1 MSDTQ
6 ITIIGFLLGA
16 AVFVGYA
23 IRLGLLRVRPGTRQ
37 PESDDEEAP
46 PMAGLGSSNV
56 GMSGLGSSKLDAS
69 ARELKPIKG
78 SISDQSRER
87 GAAQTPASSG
97 TDRIKTS

>member
-46 PMAGLGSSNV
+46 PMAGLGSSNIEI
-56 GMSGLGSSKLDAS
+56 SNLEAS
-69 ARELKPIKG
+69 AKELKPIKG
-78 SISDQSRER
+78 SISDQSRGS
-87 GAAQTPASSG
+87 GAAQTPASAG